1 MHCPDRLVVCLT
13 TLLACTLLCVGAAVQ
28 AAPFVPGSDTQVVE
42 TLPTRLGGAAERR
55 AERAQRAALR
65 RSPQSLPLA
74 LASARQAIELSRQT
88 GDPRELGLAQAAL
101 AHWWQQATP
110 PAAVRVLRATILQRQ
125 HLFAPA
131 LQDLNAVLA
140 DRSAPLGLQ
149 AQSELTRAAVL
160 QVTGDWA
167 GARSGY
173 QHLAGPRYAALGRAV
188 QEPAQ
193 AGLAELDSLQG
204 RVKPAAQALGQLL
217 QAGGPQHTDSAWL
230 WLLRAE
236 MAQRQGETRAGADF
250 EQALK
255 LNDDIYTR
263 AALADWWLAHGQ
275 AARVVP
281 LLEQQQAADTLLLR
295 LALAWQALK
304 DPRAAQAISDLGDRY
319 AAAALRGD
327 PSHAREQARWALD
340 LKGDTAQALTQAQL
354 NWSHQ
359 KEPADAWLLLR
370 CAQAAGQSEAMT
382 PVFDFARAQGWQDPT
397 VQRAMRAAGVRS

>member
-1 MHCPDRLVVCLT
+1 MRRPLPPAQRLSA
-13 TLLACTLLCVGAAVQ
+13 LALAGLLCASAALQ
-28 AAPFVPGSDTQVVE
+28 AAPFVPSDDAQVVE
-42 TLPTRLGGAAERR
+42 TLPTRVRGAAERR

-74 LASARQAIELSRQT
+74 LASARQAIERSRQT

-101 AHWWQQATP
+101 GPWWQQAVP

-131 LQDLNAVLA
+131 LQDLDAVLA
-140 DRSAPLGLQ
+140 DRAAPLGLQ
-149 AQSELTRAAVL
+149 AQAELTRAAVL

-167 GARSGY
+167 AARRGY
-173 QHLAGPRYAALGRAV
+173 QQLAGPRYAALGAAV
-188 QEPAQ
+188 QAPAQ

-204 RVKPAAQALGQLL
+204 HAAAAGKALDQLL
-217 QAGGPQHTDSAWL
+217 RASGTQRADSAWL

-236 MAQRQGETRAGADF
+236 MAQRQGQAQAGVDF
-250 EQALK
+250 ERALQ

-263 AALADWWLAHGQ
+263 AALADWWLDHGQ

-281 LLEQQQAADTLLLR
+281 LLKDQQAVDTLLLR

-304 DPRAAQAISDLGDRY
+304 DPRAGQAIRDLGDRY

-340 LKGDTAQALTQAQL
+340 LMGDPAQALTQAQL

-370 CAQAAGQSEAMT
+370 CAQAAGQHEAMA

-397 VQRAMRAAGVRS
+397 VQRARRAAGAQS

>member
-1 MHCPDRLVVCLT
+1 MRCPDRPVVCLPV
-13 TLLACTLLCVGAAVQ
+13 LLACSLLCVSVVVQ
-28 AAPFVPGSDTQVVE
+28 AAPFVPPNDAQVVE
-42 TLPTRLGGAAERR
+42 TLPTRVGGAAERR

-74 LASARQAIELSRQT
+74 LASARQAIERSRQS

-101 AHWWQQATP
+101 ATWWDQASP
-110 PAAVRVLRATILQRQ
+110 PAAVRVLRATIWQRQ

-131 LQDLNAVLA
+131 LKDLDAVLA
-140 DRSAPLGLQ
+140 DRAAPVGLQ
-149 AQSELTRAAVL
+149 AQAELTRAAVL

-167 GARSGY
+167 AARQGY
-173 QHLAGPRYAALGRAV
+173 EQLAGPRYAALGQAV
-188 QEPAQ
+188 QAPAQ
-193 AGLAELDSLQG
+193 AGLAELNSLQG
-204 RVKPAAQALGQLL
+204 RVQPAAQALGQLL
-217 QAGGPQHTDSAWL
+217 KTSGPQQTDSAWL

-236 MAQRQGETRAGADF
+236 MAQRQGEARAGADF
-250 EQALK
+250 EKALS

-263 AALADWWLAHGQ
+263 AALADWWLDHGQ
-275 AARVVP
+275 AGRAAK
-281 LLEQQQAADTLLLR
+281 LLDGQQAADTLLLR

-304 DPRAAQAISDLGDRY
+304 DPRAAQAIRDLGERY

-340 LKGDTAQALTQAQL
+340 LMKDPVQALAQAQL

-370 CAQAAGQSEAMT
+370 CAQAAGQPAAMT
-382 PVFDFARAQGWQDPT
+382 PVFEFARTQGWQDPT
-397 VQRAMRAAGVRS
+397 VQRALRSAGAQP

>member
-1 MHCPDRLVVCLT
+1 MRRLPHLAFPLT
-13 TLLACTLLCVGAAVQ
+13 PLLALALLWSSAAVQ
-28 AAPFVPGSDTQVVE
+28 AAPFVPANDAQVVE

-74 LASARQAIELSRQT
+74 LASARQAIERSRQS

-101 AHWWQQATP
+101 ATWWEQASP
-110 PAAVRVLRATILQRQ
+110 PAAVRVLRATIWQRQ

-131 LQDLNAVLA
+131 LKDLDAVLA
-140 DRSAPLGLQ
+140 DRAAPVGLQ
-149 AQSELTRAAVL
+149 AQAELTRAAVL

-167 GARSGY
+167 AARSGY
-173 QHLAGPRYAALGRAV
+173 EQLAGPRYAALGAAV
-188 QEPAQ
+188 QAPAQ
-193 AGLAELDSLQG
+193 AGLAELNSLQG
-204 RVKPAAQALGQLL
+204 QVQPAEKALGQLL
-217 QAGGPQHTDSAWL
+217 KTSGPQQADSAWL

-236 MAQRQGETRAGADF
+236 MAQRQGEARAGADF
-250 EQALK
+250 EKALS

-263 AALADWWLAHGQ
+263 AALADWWLDHGQ
-275 AARVVP
+275 AARAAK
-281 LLEQQQAADTLLLR
+281 LLDGQQAADTLLLR

-304 DPRAAQAISDLGDRY
+304 DPRAAQAISDLGERY

-340 LKGDTAQALTQAQL
+340 LMKDPAQALAQAQL

-370 CAQAAGQSEAMT
+370 CAQAAGQPAAMA
-382 PVFDFARAQGWQDPT
+382 PVFEFARAQGWQDPT
-397 VQRAMRAAGVRS
+397 VQRALRSAGAQP